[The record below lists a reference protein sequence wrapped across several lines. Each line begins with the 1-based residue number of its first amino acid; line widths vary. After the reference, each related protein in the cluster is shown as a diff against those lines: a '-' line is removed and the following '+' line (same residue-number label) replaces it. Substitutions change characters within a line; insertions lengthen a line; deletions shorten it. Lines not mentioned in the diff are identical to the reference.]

1 MRAYRWML
9 VAGLCVVTACSE
21 QRSPVSVAEES
32 EVRPLG
38 IDREA
43 RRAPME
49 RLARRVALALADPE
63 FRAYV
68 RRSLD
73 ASPFAERK
81 LPFSRFLSAEGSRA
95 GAALARADGSSPAAV
110 TADLTVAGGLEFYFP
125 VPAHRA
131 AWQGGDDLLVATEVE
146 DHEAP
151 VAFDTKGVRHVLD
164 PRTPPRIPV
173 LAVVPQETDFEAP
186 SGLQGAV
193 IAPCDT
199 CDTGGSRGDGTGG
212 IGLPYPTDLPPSL
225 RMTYFNVN
233 KDFEGW
239 LKGDP
244 EYEIHVM
251 APVSLADTLNYRT
264 LYCIGEH
271 SSKYWNND
279 NDSWSGSVTLM
290 TPQELDAYHAA
301 FPNNNY
307 SVLAIED
314 DDTACEIKVDRD
326 LLSALVSSVS
336 KAYANYKAA
345 KDSLGLN
352 GKTVMAAKSAWNVI
366 AAFANFFKTN
376 DDMIGIAV
384 ANSIS
389 GLYSA
394 NANWAW
400 IGASANRYGW
410 VKLEMR

>member
-1 MRAYRWML
+1 MRACRWML
-9 VAGLCVVTACSE
+9 VAGLCIVSACSE
-21 QRSPVSVAEES
+21 QRSPLSVADES
-32 EVRPLG
+32 EVRP
-38 IDREA
+38 ITPDREA

-68 RRSLD
+68 RRSLEG
-73 ASPFAERK
+73 SPYVERK
-81 LPFSRFLSAEGSRA
+81 LPFSRFLSADGARA

-110 TADLTVAGGLEFYFP
+110 TADLAAAGGLEFYFP

-131 AWQGGDDLLVATEVE
+131 AWQGDEELLVATEVE

-164 PRTPPRIPV
+164 PKTPPRTPV
-173 LAVVPQETDFEAP
+173 LAVVPQETDFDAP
-186 SGLQGAV
+186 SALQGAV

-199 CDTGGSRGDGTGG
+199 CDTGTTGGTGTGG
-212 IGLPYPTDLPPSL
+212 TGMPQPSDAPPSL

-244 EYEIHVM
+244 EYEVHIM
-251 APVSLADTLNYRT
+251 APVSQTDTTHYRT

-271 SSKYWNND
+271 SAKYWNND
-279 NDSWSGSVTLM
+279 DDSWTGDVVLM
-290 TPQELDAYHAA
+290 TPQELYAYHSA

-314 DDTACEIKVDRD
+314 DDTSCEIRVDRD
-326 LLSALVSSVS
+326 RLSAMISAVSG
-336 KAYANYKAA
+336 AYANYKAA
-345 KDSLGLN
+345 RDSLGLN
-352 GKTVMAAKSAWNVI
+352 NKTVNAAR
-366 AAFANFFKTN
+366 AAYNLIVAVANWFKTN

-384 ANSIS
+384 SNSIT
-389 GLYSA
+389 GVYSP
-394 NANWAW
+394 NANWSW
-400 IGASANRYGW
+400 IGENANRYGF
-410 VKLEMR
+410 VKLELK

>member
-1 MRAYRWML
+1 MRANRWML

-38 IDREA
+38 LDREA

-49 RLARRVALALADPE
+49 RLARRVAVALADPE

-68 RRSLD
+68 RRSLE
-73 ASPFAERK
+73 ASPFVERK
-81 LPFSRFLSAEGSRA
+81 LPFSRFVSADGARA
-95 GAALARADGSSPAAV
+95 GAALARADGSTPAAV
-110 TADLTVAGGLEFYFP
+110 TADLTLAGGLEFYFP
-125 VPAHRA
+125 VPAHRT

-164 PRTPPRIPV
+164 PRTPPRTPV
-173 LAVVPQETDFEAP
+173 LAVVPLETDFDAP
-186 SGLQGAV
+186 SALQGAV

-199 CDTGGSRGDGTGG
+199 CITGGSSGTGTGG
-212 IGLPYPTDLPPSL
+212 TGLPQPSDAPPSL

-239 LKGDP
+239 LKGAP

-251 APVSLADTLNYRT
+251 APVSPADTSHYRT
-264 LYCIGEH
+264 LYCVGEH
-271 SSKYWNND
+271 SPKYWNND
-279 NDSWSGSVTLM
+279 NDSWSGDVVLM
-290 TPQELDAYHAA
+290 TPPELYAYHAA

-307 SVLAIED
+307 SVLAVED
-314 DDTACEIKVDRD
+314 DDTSCEIRVDRD
-326 LLSALVSSVS
+326 RLSSLINSVS
-336 KAYANYKAA
+336 QAYANYKAA
-345 KDSLGLN
+345 KDSIGLN
-352 GKTVMAAKSAWNVI
+352 GKTVNAARSAWGVI
-366 AAFANFFKTN
+366 AAVANFFRTN

-384 ANSIS
+384 ANSIT

-394 NANWAW
+394 NADWAW
-400 IGASANRYGW
+400 IGDNANRYGW
-410 VKLEMR
+410 VKLELK

>member
-68 RRSLD
+68 RRSLK
-73 ASPFAERK
+73 ASPYVERK

-95 GAALARADGSSPAAV
+95 GAALARADGTTPAAV

-125 VPAHRA
+125 VPAHRT
-131 AWQGGDDLLVATEVE
+131 AWQGGEDLLVATEVE

-164 PRTPPRIPV
+164 PRTPPRTPV
-173 LAVVPQETDFEAP
+173 LAVVPQETDFETP
-186 SGLQGAV
+186 SALQGAV
-193 IAPCDT
+193 VVPCDT
-199 CDTGGSRGDGTGG
+199 CETAGTGTGG
-212 IGLPYPTDLPPSL
+212 GGLPHPADGPPSL
-225 RMTYFNVN
+225 RMTYFNVT

-251 APVSLADTLNYRT
+251 APVSQTDTTHYRT

-271 SSKYWNND
+271 GIRYWNND
-279 NDSWSGSVTLM
+279 NDSWSGDEVLM
-290 TPQELDAYHAA
+290 TPQELEAYHTA
-301 FPNNNY
+301 FPRNNY

-314 DDTACEIKVDRD
+314 DDTACEIRVDQDR
-326 LLSALVSSVS
+326 LSALIRAVSQ
-336 KAYANYKAA
+336 AYANYKAA
-345 KDSLGLN
+345 RDSLGLN
-352 GKTVMAAKSAWNVI
+352 SKTIDAARAAYTVI
-366 AAFANFFKTN
+366 AAIANFFKTN

-384 ANSIS
+384 ANSIT
-389 GLYSA
+389 GFYSP

-400 IGASANRYGW
+400 IGENANRYGF
-410 VKLEMR
+410 VKLELK